1 MRSAILSLAASVF
14 LVTALSA
21 QQPVLKL
28 TATSVNVTEPGNVVR
43 IDITRWSTNPE
54 RDQLL
59 AALTP
64 PAPAPA
70 PLPPTPEVTTPPTEA
85 AAGAA
90 RGGRGG
96 GGRGA
101 QGARGG
107 GRGGRGGNA
116 APALDPIA
124 TLTAAIS
131 KAPTIGYIWTNEVAG
146 YAIKYAWRAPS
157 ADGGERIIVATNRRI
172 GAHALSWNPVG
183 GSTPTAYEFTFV
195 EIRLPLGRPGE
206 AKTSLS
212 TSIAIDNEA
221 KTIAL
226 ENYAT
231 AQPLLARVSHR

>member
-1 MRSAILSLAASVF
+1 MRSAILSLAAGAF

-21 QQPVLKL
+21 QQQALRL
-28 TATSVNVTEPGNVVR
+28 TATSVNVTEPGKTVR

-64 PAPAPA
+64 PLPA
-70 PLPPTPEVTTPPTEA
+70 PLPPTPEVTTPPADA

-96 GGRGA
+96 ARGA

-107 GRGGRGGNA
+107 ARGGRGGNA

-124 TLTAAIS
+124 SLTAAIS
-131 KAPTIGYIWTNEVAG
+131 KAPSIGYIWTNEVTG

-172 GAHALSWNPVG
+172 GAHTLSWNPLG
-183 GSTPTAYEFTFV
+183 GTPTAYEFTLV
-195 EIRLPLGRPGE
+195 EIRLPRGGAGE
-206 AKTSLS
+206 AKTTLN
-212 TSIAIDNEA
+212 TTITIDSEA

-226 ENYAT
+226 ENYAS
-231 AQPLLARVSHR
+231 AVPLLARVSHR